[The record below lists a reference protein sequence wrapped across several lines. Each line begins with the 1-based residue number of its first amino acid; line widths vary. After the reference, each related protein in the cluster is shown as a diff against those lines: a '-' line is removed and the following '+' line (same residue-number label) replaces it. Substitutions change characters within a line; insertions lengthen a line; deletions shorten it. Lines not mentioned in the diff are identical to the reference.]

1 MEEEQKSASTKR
13 VKKVG
18 KGGKSSSRPSLGSP
32 GKGKMAV
39 GIRTRRQ
46 AQLEEEGDVVKR
58 EPGEDDEALVKEEK
72 DINDDL
78 ESNLP
83 DINHIINDRS

>member
-58 EPGEDDEALVKEEK
+58 EPGEEK